1 MLFAEALGA
10 DTFRQRVKIYATD
23 VDEDALGKARSGA
36 YTLNEIESVPDE
48 LRRKYFDESGTRFN
62 FRNDFRRSLIFGRHD
77 LVQDAPISRIDLL
90 VCRNTLMYF
99 TPEIQNRVLL
109 RLHYALNPDGFLFL
123 GKAEM
128 LLTHQ
133 DLFRAVEMRERL
145 FIRVPT
151 DTARDRQAALRDAA
165 ELTAALPSP
174 PRELVEL
181 AADASPIAQV
191 VVDAAGTMVHANSTA
206 RNWFGLAQGDLGK
219 PLQDLEL
226 SYRPLELRSLIER
239 AHGENQTVVIENVER
254 PVPGKES
261 MFLDVAVVPL
271 GDGKDSRGTGVLFT
285 DVSRFHDLRSELER
299 SRHDLETAY
308 EELQSTNEEL
318 ETTNEE
324 LQSTIEEL
332 ETTNEELQSSNE
344 ELETMNEELEST
356 NAELQKRTFEA
367 DSVNSFMNSVISSL
381 ELGVVVIDRSLR
393 VQMWNSRSEDLWGV
407 RSDEAVGQ
415 ALTNLDIGLPVAETL
430 DLVRRTLSDSGA
442 PGELTMEAVNRR
454 GRSIRCRIVSNRLSL
469 LDGSGD
475 GVVLLM
481 EQLKDSK

>member
-1 MLFAEALGA
+1 
-10 DTFRQRVKIYATD
+10 
-23 VDEDALGKARSGA
+23 
-36 YTLNEIESVPDE
+36 
-48 LRRKYFDESGTRFN
+48 
-62 FRNDFRRSLIFGRHD
+62 
-77 LVQDAPISRIDLL
+77 
-90 VCRNTLMYF
+90 
-99 TPEIQNRVLL
+99 
-109 RLHYALNPDGFLFL
+109 LNPDGFLFL

-133 DLFRAVEMRERL
+133 DLFHTVDMRERL
-145 FIRVPT
+145 FTRVPT
-151 DTARDRQAALRDAA
+151 DTARDRLAALREAVELGSATQPSRQLA
-165 ELTAALPSP
+165 ELASDSSP
-174 PRELVEL
+174 M
-181 AADASPIAQV
+181 AQI
-191 VVDAAGTMVHANSTA
+191 VVDSEGAVVQANAAA
-206 RNWFGLAQGDLGK
+206 RRWFGLAQGDLGK
-219 PLQDLEL
+219 PLQDLEV

-356 NAELQKRTFEA
+356 NAELQALNDELQKRTFEA